1 MVEELAFP
9 KGKILVID
17 DDKVTVS
24 VVENILTR
32 EGYQIYT
39 ATDGKVGIEK
49 ATELKPD
56 LIFMDINMPEMDG
69 YETTMKLKNVNE
81 LESTPVIYI
90 SGLNP
95 KNEANKIF
103 LTGGVSMISKPFTNS
118 QLIDVVKL
126 AMGSVN
132 KNLEH

>member
-1 MVEELAFP
+1 MVDKEKSP

-17 DDKVTVS
+17 DDKMMAS
-24 VVENILTR
+24 VVENVLSH

-39 ATDGKVGIEK
+39 ATDGKDGFEK

-69 YETTMKLKNVNE
+69 YETTMKLKSVSE

-95 KNEANKIF
+95 ESEANKVF
-103 LTGGVSMISKPFTNS
+103 MTGGASMITKPFTNS

-126 AMGSVN
+126 AMGAVS
-132 KNLEH
+132 KNI

>member
-1 MVEELAFP
+1 MVDKEKSS

-17 DDKVTVS
+17 DDKMMAS
-24 VVENILTR
+24 VVENVLSN

-39 ATDGKVGIEK
+39 ATDGQDGLEK

-56 LIFMDINMPEMDG
+56 LIFMDINMPDMDG
-69 YETTMKLKNVNE
+69 YETTMKLKSVNE
-81 LESTPVIYI
+81 LESTPVIFI

-95 KNEANKIF
+95 ESEANKVF
-103 LTGGVSMISKPFTNS
+103 MTGGVSMITKPFTNS

-126 AMGSVN
+126 AMGAVS
-132 KNLEH
+132 KNI